1 MFFIIRKAAAAAAA
15 AVIYLFTKFVGC
27 YSVLHCCCM
36 FVGSM
41 QDTVQEYTEA
51 AKKKLGNLGESTQQK
66 YEQINKQTAETT
78 ENALNNEASEPA
90 RQAAVQEEDK
100 SSNSQNM

>member
-1 MFFIIRKAAAAAAA
+1 MF
-15 AVIYLFTKFVGC
+15 T
-27 YSVLHCCCM
+27 
-36 FVGSM
+36 GSM

-51 AKKKLGNLGESTQQK
+51 AKKKLGDLGESTQQK
-66 YEQINKQTAETT
+66 YEQINKQAAET
-78 ENALNNEASEPA
+78 A

>member
-1 MFFIIRKAAAAAAA
+1 MFAGR
-15 AVIYLFTKFVGC
+15 
-27 YSVLHCCCM
+27 
-36 FVGSM
+36 M

-51 AKKKLGNLGESTQQK
+51 AKKKLGDLGESTQQK
-66 YEQINKQTAETT
+66 YEQTAEAA

-90 RQAAVQEEDK
+90 RQAAVQEQDK